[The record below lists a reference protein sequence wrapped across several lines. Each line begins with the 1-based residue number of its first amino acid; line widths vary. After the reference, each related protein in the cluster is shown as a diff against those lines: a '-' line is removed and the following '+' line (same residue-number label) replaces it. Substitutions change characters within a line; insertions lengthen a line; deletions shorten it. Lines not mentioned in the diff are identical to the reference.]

1 MVTDEMILH
10 KKAWDPGTCS
20 CMASL
25 FLVSFIF
32 MVVVSFFLEEKG
44 ALSISLYASAILTFI
59 LITVRVVGYWAKREE
74 NTVLLRVCEQ
84 GIYYYKHTALIQ
96 WKVITDIQ
104 IVNRELSVSVSASP
118 ELDFTLNLLDTDLQ
132 ETFDDFCQL
141 LNRYYYP
148 KTVYIYES
156 SVSCGC

>member
-1 MVTDEMILH
+1 MILY
-10 KKAWDPGTCS
+10 KRAWDSGNCS
-20 CMASL
+20 CTAAL
-25 FLVSFIF
+25 FLFSFIV
-32 MVVVSFFLEEKG
+32 MVIISFFSEDKW

-59 LITVRVVGYWAKREE
+59 LVTVRVVGYWAQREE
-74 NTVLLRVCEQ
+74 KTVLLKVCGE
-84 GIYYYKHTALIQ
+84 GLYYYEHDALIQ

-104 IVNRELSVSVSASP
+104 IVDHKLSVSAGGKRA
-118 ELDFTLNLLDTDLQ
+118 LDFTLNLLDTNLQ
-132 ETFDDFCQL
+132 ERFDDFCQL

>member
-1 MVTDEMILH
+1 MVKDEIILY
-10 KKAWDPGTCS
+10 KKAWDPGNCS
-20 CMASL
+20 CMVSL
-25 FLVSFIF
+25 FLVSFIV
-32 MVVVSFFLEEKG
+32 MVIISFFSEDKWT
-44 ALSISLYASAILTFI
+44 LSISLYASAILTFI
-59 LITVRVVGYWAKREE
+59 LVTVRVVGYWAQREE
-74 NTVLLRVCEQ
+74 KTVLLTVCEE
-84 GIYYYKHTALIQ
+84 GIHYHEHTALIQ

-104 IVNRELSVSVSASP
+104 IVNRELSVSVGASP
-118 ELDFTLNLLDTDLQ
+118 VLDFTLNLLDTDLQ

>member
-1 MVTDEMILH
+1 MILY
-10 KKAWDPGTCS
+10 KRAWDSGNCS
-20 CMASL
+20 CTAAL
-25 FLVSFIF
+25 FLFSFIV
-32 MVVVSFFLEEKG
+32 MVIISFFSEDKW

-59 LITVRVVGYWAKREE
+59 LVTVRVVGYWAQREE
-74 NTVLLRVCEQ
+74 KTVLLTVSEE
-84 GIYYYKHTALIQ
+84 GIHYYEHTALIQ

-104 IVNRELSVSVSASP
+104 IVDHKLSVSAGGKRA
-118 ELDFTLNLLDTDLQ
+118 LDFTLNLLDTNLQ
-132 ETFDDFCQL
+132 ERFDDFCQL